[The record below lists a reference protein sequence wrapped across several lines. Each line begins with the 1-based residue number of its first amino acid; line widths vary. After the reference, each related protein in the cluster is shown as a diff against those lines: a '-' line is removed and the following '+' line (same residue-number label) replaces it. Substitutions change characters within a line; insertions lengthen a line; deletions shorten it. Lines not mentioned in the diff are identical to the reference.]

1 MLIKGVDVNGNIRWI
16 MWILGVLITIAA
28 SVGGYAVARVDT
40 VQKSLQLEY
49 VQKIDY
55 REDMS
60 DLKRT
65 LRDINNKMDRVLNR
79 VRGD

>member
-1 MLIKGVDVNGNIRWI
+1 MNGNIKWI

-28 SVGGYAVARVDT
+28 SVGGYAVARVDGL
-40 VQKSLQLEY
+40 QKTLQVEY

-60 DLKRT
+60 DLKAS
-65 LRDINNKMDRVLNR
+65 LRSLNNKMDRVLGR
-79 VRGD
+79 TKGE

>member
-1 MLIKGVDVNGNIRWI
+1 MNGNMRWT

-28 SVGGYAVARVDT
+28 SVGGYAVARVDGL
-40 VQKSLQLEY
+40 QKTLQVEY

-60 DLKRT
+60 DLKES
-65 LRDINNKMDRVLNR
+65 LRSLNNKMDRILNR
-79 VRGD
+79 TKGD

>member
-1 MLIKGVDVNGNIRWI
+1 

-28 SVGGYAVARVDT
+28 SVGGYAVARVDGL
-40 VQKSLQLEY
+40 QKTLQVEY

-60 DLKRT
+60 DLKAS
-65 LRDINNKMDRVLNR
+65 LRNLNNKMDRVL
-79 VRGD
+79 GKTKGE